1 MKASD
6 WISVKDR
13 LPKLSCDVCCIKF
26 IREVLI
32 CVNDDE
38 VLTATLVCDKSNNTM
53 FWSSLRSGSYDLKE
67 PSHWQEIVLPKKEKK
82 WEIPTDTAVK

>member
-13 LPKLSCDVCCIKF
+13 LPELSTDMKTIKF
-26 IREVLI
+26 SRNVLI

-38 VLTATLVCDKSNNTM
+38 VFTATLVCDKSDNTM
-53 FWSSLRSGSYDLKE
+53 FWSASKGGSCYLEE
-67 PSHWQEIVLPKKEKK
+67 PTHWQPIVLPKQEKE
-82 WEIPTDTAVK
+82 